1 MKRRERLAWDAF
13 ATFATHALMQA
24 LFSMIVIQTSGHQMA
39 PFTDSGSCLHDSHV
53 NSVQE
58 EDLTFHSKCAV
69 CILLFIPFLSLVSHS
84 QKVVQHV
91 RLVYKYIM
99 QKANSKA
106 RRREKKKRA
115 VQHTPTQHLQN
126 CSRKS
131 MKLQSSHSQLTRHI
145 LSSAY
150 KTVTGSTYSYR
161 EVTATDQ
168 SQLAHGHRVA
178 TDSTWLQS
186 GHSQHVATEQPQPA
200 PSHSQ
205 HKATMQ
211 SQLAQSYTTST
222 KLQSSHSQHK
232 ATKQVQPI
240 HIPWGHPWLCCDREP
255 VVAPAENVGK
265 PSPYCPGST
274 GSIPVHTQHLHSFL
288 LAAVFHW
295 NHTEHILALR

>member
-1 MKRRERLAWDAF
+1 
-13 ATFATHALMQA
+13 MQA

-39 PFTDSGSCLHDSHV
+39 PFIDSGSCLHDSHV

-84 QKVVQHV
+84 QKVVRHV

-106 RRREKKKRA
+106 RRRKKKKRA

-131 MKLQSSHSQLTRHI
+131 MKLQSSQSQLTRHI
-145 LSSAY
+145 PSSPY
-150 KTVTGSTYSYR
+150 KTVTGSAYSYR
-161 EVTATDQ
+161 PVTATDQ

-186 GHSQHVATEQPQPA
+186 GHSQHVATEQPQPV

-205 HKATMQ
+205 HIATEWPQ
-211 SQLAQSYTTST
+211 PAQSYKAVTAST
-222 KLQSSHSQHK
+222 KLQCSHS
-232 ATKQVQPI
+232 
-240 HIPWGHPWLCCDREP
+240 
-255 VVAPAENVGK
+255 
-265 PSPYCPGST
+265 
-274 GSIPVHTQHLHSFL
+274 
-288 LAAVFHW
+288 
-295 NHTEHILALR
+295 